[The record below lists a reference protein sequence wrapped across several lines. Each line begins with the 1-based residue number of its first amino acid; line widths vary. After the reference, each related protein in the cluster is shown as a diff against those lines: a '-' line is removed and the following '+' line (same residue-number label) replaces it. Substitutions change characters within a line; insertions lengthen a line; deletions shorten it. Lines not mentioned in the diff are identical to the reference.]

1 MFQFLVPVNAECD
14 NINVNVCVPDAE
26 LNGNEMHKDL
36 VFQRSESS
44 LYINFQKF
52 IAFIY
57 TSDLI

>member
-44 LYINFQKF
+44 LYIHFQ
-52 IAFIY
+52 
-57 TSDLI
+57 